1 MVIPSYSLETRPASF
16 SFVICVHF
24 AVINIIEST
33 INPGINQNLLLIS
46 NHVFKFHDLHDERA
60 N

>member
-16 SFVICVHF
+16 SCVICVHF

-46 NHVFKFHDLHDERA
+46 NHVFKFLDLHDERA